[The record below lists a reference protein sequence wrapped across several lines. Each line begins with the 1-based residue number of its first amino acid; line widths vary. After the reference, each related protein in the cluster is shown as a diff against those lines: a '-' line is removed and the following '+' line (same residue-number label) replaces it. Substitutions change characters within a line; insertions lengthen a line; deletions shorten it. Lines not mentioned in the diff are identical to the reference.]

1 MFNSN
6 DKIIICDPNNFY
18 CGKKAKVVCST
29 DWPKVWNVR
38 VENVYIAINEKYME
52 AT

>member
-6 DKIIICDPNNFY
+6 DKIIIRDPNNFY
-18 CGKKAKVVCST
+18 FGKKAKVVCST
-29 DWPKVWNVR
+29 DWPQVWNVR

-52 AT
+52 AA